1 MFKLVGMV
9 GKSYIVDMLSKNKD
23 VQVIIYDDSVQSIE
37 DSIIISPLVGFDE
50 MLQGVCFHLAKEQR
64 ANQDLITSKR
74 YLVIYT
80 NLSDDIIS
88 KRERYIE
95 EIEKQYQVNIVITCK
110 PNRRY

>member
-9 GKSYIVDMLSKNKD
+9 GKSCIVDMLSRNEY
-23 VQVIIYDDSVQSIE
+23 VQVIIYDDSVHTIE
-37 DSIIISPLVGFDE
+37 NSIIISPSVGFDE

-64 ANQDLITSKR
+64 ANQESISSKR

-80 NLSDDIIS
+80 NLSDDVIS
-88 KRERYIE
+88 KREKYIE
-95 EIEKQYQVNIVITCK
+95 EIEKQYQVNVVITCK